1 MFDTWEGMR
10 ENQRGKERQQFI
22 DLKEEK
28 DSSFDFAQ
36 TASLSLETR
45 KQRKKVI
52 EK

>member
-36 TASLSLETR
+36 IASLSLSLSR
-45 KQRKKVI
+45 N
-52 EK
+52 